1 MQDYQAHLEKCDGV
15 ARFFDLIFAVG
26 LGSQAAVFLIFYIF
40 AGGSS
45 LPTWILFGYYCFFSL
60 FMIGCV
66 MRLDLIIHNMGFLDN
81 VLYKSLFYVL

>member
-1 MQDYQAHLEKCDGV
+1 MQEHIEKCDGV

-26 LGSQAAVFLIFYIF
+26 LGSQAAIFMIFYIIAKGASF
-40 AGGSS
+40 
-45 LPTWILFGYYCFFSL
+45 LETWILFGYYCFFCL

-66 MRLDLIIHNMGFLDN
+66 MRSDIIMHNMGFLDN